1 MGLTDEQKRA
11 VEQQGKIIV
20 SASAGSGKTTVMIRR
35 LVELIRTGGASVKNV
50 LAVTFTNKA
59 AAQMRDKMRR
69 ALSEEIVAC
78 EDGARKTRLTEEL
91 QALPLAEICT
101 IHAFCGHLVRTYFY
115 CAGEA
120 GEEIQPDFRILT
132 PDEAKSL
139 SLRAMNEVFERAYEE
154 RSEEFRLLLSSYY
167 GKHDLRLRG
176 LIADFYA
183 KVRGYA
189 NYREILSNA
198 GADTFDASVQYLAA
212 RYRERCASARE
223 ELEKLQANFEKTNPK
238 AAEVCGAL
246 LDAAEAVIYAGGLFE
261 MKNCPPPQTRM
272 PSGKKAEGEE
282 RFKLKKLGRL
292 NNAIKNLYAE
302 IAGIGSEETERARAE
317 EAARRA
323 AAIGKTVLEYDRAYS
338 ACKREAGALDYD
350 DLEHFAYALLSNE
363 EVKREVQ
370 SRFLYVF
377 VDEYQD
383 VNPMQEA
390 IIGKL
395 ADKNLFLVGDE
406 KQAIYGFRGSKSKF
420 FIRTEKEYAE
430 KGCAL
435 KLTENFRSAPKI
447 LQAVNRV
454 FGELLAGYTPMR
466 GGSRFGEHG
475 GEIISY
481 LSKKPP
487 KEEREL
493 GVYSVLRGGR
503 APERNALADTVVKIV
518 EAERGKA
525 WFDPDAGDGAGAEKR
540 VDYGDITVLVRANS
554 GAGERVVRALSDRG
568 IPVTASAEVNICAF
582 FEARLL
588 IDWLSFL
595 DNAEQ
600 DVPLAA
606 AMLSRIGGF
615 TDDELAQ
622 IRLGAEGAPSFRAAV
637 KRCGGALKAKIDAF
651 FLRVKRLRAIS
662 KVRTAAETMNLLLS
676 EGLEVQIACK
686 GDGKNRLAR
695 VRRLVA
701 EGEGM
706 SVRAFLNKLK
716 ELEERID
723 FTESGGENAVK
734 VMTMH
739 ASKGLEF
746 PVVILASLSADVAK
760 TDAADVLFAD
770 DVSQG
775 RGAELPLVA
784 PKSFDATTKT
794 TYETLV
800 RRAAAA
806 YNTREEEEGER
817 NLLYVAMTRAQY
829 RLCLVFEEE
838 SEGGKRKS
846 DRYSDY
852 FDESFLPEETEL
864 SEAFGGKTEAA
875 QSARA
880 YPLADL
886 YRAVEATGGY
896 RKKYGDASRLPM
908 KSSAT
913 AIMHAANAE
922 KNFFPAE
929 EEEPFAQDEGLASSK
944 DEGLAYHAFLQFVR
958 FGAPVK
964 EELARMRREG
974 LLSEEYLALLSE
986 EKLEKI
992 LAMPC
997 FRGIAEKPKWR
1008 EQKFLLSVPAN
1019 EIASYR
1025 TEARDEIV
1033 FQGAIDLLYFDGN
1046 GYTVVDYKYSALGAE
1061 ALKEKYAPQIGLYRK
1076 AVAKGKRVDE
1086 GKVRACIVNIRRLEE
1101 IPF

>member
-1 MGLTDEQKRA
+1 MGLTDEQRKA
-11 VEQQGKIIV
+11 VEQQGRIIV

-78 EDGARKTRLTEEL
+78 EDGARKAKLTEEL

-115 CAGEA
+115 CAGGA
-120 GEEIQPDFRILT
+120 GEEIQPDFKILT

-154 RSEEFRLLLSSYY
+154 KGEDFRLLLSSYY
-167 GKHDLRLRG
+167 GKHDLRLRE
-176 LIADFYA
+176 LIAGFYG

-189 NYREILSNA
+189 NYREILLNA
-198 GADTFDASVQYLAA
+198 GADTFDASVQYVAA
-212 RYRERCASARE
+212 RYRERCASVRE
-223 ELEKLQANFEKTNPK
+223 DLEKLRAYFEKTNPK
-238 AAEVCGAL
+238 AAEVCGKL
-246 LDAAEAVIYAGGLFE
+246 LDAAEAVIYADGLFE
-261 MKNCPPPQTRM
+261 MKNCLLPQTRM

-282 RFKLKKLGRL
+282 KFKLKKLGRL

-302 IAGIGSEETERARAE
+302 IEGIGSEETERARAQ

-323 AAIGKTVLEYDRAYS
+323 AAIGKIVLEYDRAYS

-370 SRFLYVF
+370 SRFSYVF

-390 IIGKL
+390 IIGQL
-395 ADKNLFLVGDE
+395 ANKNLFLVGDE

-420 FIRTEKEYAE
+420 FIRTEREYAA

-435 KLTENFRSAPKI
+435 KLTENFRSAPEI
-447 LQAVNRV
+447 LKAVNRV
-454 FGELLAGYTPMR
+454 FSELLTGYTPMR

-475 GEIISY
+475 GEILSY
-481 LSKKPP
+481 LSKKTP

-493 GVYSVLRGGR
+493 GVYSVLSGGR
-503 APERNALADTVVKIV
+503 ASEKNALADTVVKIV
-518 EAERGKA
+518 EAERGKQ
-525 WFDPDAGDGAGAEKR
+525 WFDPDANDGAGEEKT

-554 GAGERVVRALSDRG
+554 GAGERIVRALSDRG

-600 DVPLAA
+600 DIPLAG

-622 IRLGAEGAPSFRAAV
+622 IRLAAEGAPSFRAAV
-637 KRCGGALKAKIDAF
+637 RRCGGALKAKTDAF
-651 FLRVKRLRAIS
+651 FKKTDRLRAIS
-662 KVRTAAETMNLLLS
+662 RVRTAAETMNLLLS

-686 GDGKNRLAR
+686 PDGKNRLAR
-695 VRRLVA
+695 VRRLVS
-701 EGEGM
+701 EGEGL

-716 ELEERID
+716 ELEEHID

-760 TDAADVLFAD
+760 TDAADVIFAD
-770 DVSQG
+770 GVSQG
-775 RGAELPLVA
+775 GETALVA
-784 PKSFDATTKT
+784 PKSFDAQTKT

-852 FDESFLPEETEL
+852 FDESFLPQDTEF
-864 SEAFGGKTEAA
+864 SEAGGGKRESV
-875 QSARA
+875 QSGRA

-886 YRAVEATGGY
+886 YRAVEAAGGY
-896 RKKYGDASRLPM
+896 RKKYKDASRLPM

-922 KNFFPAE
+922 TKFYPADE
-929 EEEPFAQDEGLASSK
+929 EAPFVQNEELAPSSQ

-964 EELARMRREG
+964 DELARMRREG
-974 LLSEEYLALLSE
+974 LLSEEYLALLGE

-997 FRGIAEKPKWR
+997 FRGIAEKSKWR

-1046 GYTVVDYKYSALGAE
+1046 GYTVVDYKYSALSGE
-1061 ALKEKYAPQIGLYRK
+1061 ALKEKYASQIGLYRK

-1086 GKVRACIVNIRRLEE
+1086 EKVRASIVNIRRLEE